1 MKKRV
6 IRFFTNYDKEEQ
18 WLNEMAAQG
27 WHLMDYVWGRYL
39 FQKGKPGEYIYRI
52 QLLENPIDHKGS
64 AAYLEFLEEAGI
76 ETVASSLRW
85 VYLRKKAA
93 EGPFELFS
101 DRESRIAHYQ
111 RIILMLLPLAIV
123 NLLFGLRIFSD
134 DSAISVLN
142 LAAAAAMAIPITR
155 YRKKIAKLE
164 RERLIRE

>member
-52 QLLENPIDHKGS
+52 QLLENPIDHKDS

-85 VYLRKKAA
+85 VYLRKGRRRSLRALLRQGVPHSPLPENHTHAA
-93 EGPFELFS
+93 PPGHSQPPVRPQDL
-101 DRESRIAHYQ
+101 Q
-111 RIILMLLPLAIV
+111 
-123 NLLFGLRIFSD
+123 
-134 DSAISVLN
+134 
-142 LAAAAAMAIPITR
+142 
-155 YRKKIAKLE
+155 
-164 RERLIRE
+164 